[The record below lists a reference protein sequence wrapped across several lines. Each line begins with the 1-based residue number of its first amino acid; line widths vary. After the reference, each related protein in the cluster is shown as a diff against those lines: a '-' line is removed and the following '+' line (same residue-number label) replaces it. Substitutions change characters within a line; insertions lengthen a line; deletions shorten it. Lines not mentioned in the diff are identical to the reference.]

1 MSDGEFV
8 AAHDVILIGGG
19 GAGLRAAIAI
29 AETNPRLDV
38 AVMSKVYPMRSHTV
52 SAEGG
57 AAGVIAEGDTLE
69 EHIYDTI
76 SGSDWLGDQDAIEMF
91 VEQAPREL
99 LQLEHW
105 GCPWSRQPDGRVAVR
120 AFGGMKKM
128 RTWFA
133 ADKTGFHMLHALFQT
148 SLKYDEVTRYDE
160 WFVTKLLVDDGR
172 VHGVVAVELMTGRI
186 QAVAAKAVVLC
197 TGGCGKVFPFTT
209 NANINTG
216 DGMALAYR
224 AGAPLKD
231 MEFVQYHPTGLP
243 FTGILITEAA
253 RAEGGWL
260 LNKDGY
266 RYLQDYDLGT
276 PSPTPVLRSMEL
288 GPRDRLSQAFVHE
301 VEKGRTT
308 DSPYGPIVH
317 LDLRHLGAKVIDAKL
332 PFVRELC
339 LKYERIDPVTELVP
353 VRPVV
358 HYMMGGVHTD
368 IHGATPVAGLYAAGE
383 TACVS
388 INGANR
394 LGSNSL
400 PELLVFGARAGRA
413 AAEYAASAGDRS
425 GRRSPHK
432 PGTRSA
438 GSNATCSTMSRGP
451 NASPRS
457 GTRCR
462 RPWRRAPASTAPG
475 PSMTKGADALA
486 ELQQRIANVG
496 VADTSRSFNTELVAA
511 LELANMLD
519 IAECILSSGLQREES
534 RGAHQRTDFPAS
546 RRRAVPHPPAGPPQP
561 GRHVAGRAPAGDDHP
576 VAAGRAGLREVAMAQ
591 QQWQQSDRSVCGCRG
606 TGLTRTPN
614 RTGRST
620 TSRCAASGR
629 CSTRSTTSRTR
640 PTPRCRSG
648 GRAGWGS
655 AAAAG

>member
-1 MSDGEFV
+1 VSDGV
-8 AAHDVILIGGG
+8 VRAAHDVLIVGGG
-19 GAGLRAAIAI
+19 AAGLRAAIAI
-29 AETNPRLDV
+29 AETDPRLDV
-38 AVMSKVYPMRSHTV
+38 ALVSKVYPMRSHTV

-57 AAGVIAEGDTLE
+57 AAGVIAADDSLDQ
-69 EHIYDTI
+69 HCYDTV
-76 SGSDWLGDQDAIEMF
+76 SGSDWLGDQDAIEVF
-91 VEQAPREL
+91 VREAPEEL

-105 GCPWSRQPDGRVAVR
+105 GCPWSRRPDGRVAVR
-120 AFGGMKKM
+120 AFGGMKNM

-148 SLKYDEVTRYDE
+148 SLKYREVRRYDE
-160 WFVTKLLVDDGR
+160 EFVTTLLVDDGR
-172 VHGVVAVELMTGRI
+172 VHGVVAIDLMSGRI
-186 QAVAAKAVVLC
+186 QAITAKAVILC

-276 PSPTPVLRSMEL
+276 PTPTPKLRSMEL

-301 VEKGRTT
+301 MEKGRTGQT
-308 DSPYGPIVH
+308 PYGEVTY
-317 LDLRHLGAKVIDAKL
+317 LDLRHLGEKLIDTKL

-339 LKYERIDPVTELVP
+339 LKYERIDPVRELIP

-358 HYMMGGVHTD
+358 HYMMGGVSTD
-368 IHGATPVAGLYAAGE
+368 LDGATPMAGLYAAGE

-400 PELLVFGARAGRA
+400 PECLVFGARAGRA
-413 AAEYAASAGDRS
+413 AAEHAASAS
-425 GRRSPHK
+425 GPPPAVEAQAIDEIRRLEHDLLGGG
-432 PGTRSA
+432 PGTESIAAIREEMQTAMEGAA
-438 GSNATCSTMSRGP
+438 GIFRTGP
-451 NASPRS
+451 E
-457 GTRCR
+457 
-462 RPWRRAPASTAPG
+462 
-475 PSMTKGADALA
+475 MEKGAETLT
-486 ELQQRIANVG
+486 ELQERVG
-496 VADTSRSFNTELVAA
+496 KVGIADTSRSFNTELLAA

-519 IAECILSSGLQREES
+519 LSESILAAGRQREES
-534 RGAHQRTDFPAS
+534 RGAHQRTDFPA
-546 RRRAVPHPPAGPPQP
+546 R
-561 GRHVAGRAPAGDDHP
+561 DDE
-576 VAAGRAGLREVAMAQ
+576 RF
-591 QQWQQSDRSVCGCRG
+591 
-606 TGLTRTPN
+606 LTHLLVHRNPD
-614 RTGRST
+614 G
-620 TSRCAASGR
+620 TSRIERRPVSITRWPPGERVYGR
-629 CSTRSTTSRTR
+629 
-640 PTPRCRSG
+640 
-648 GRAGWGS
+648 
-655 AAAAG
+655 